1 MQKITSRNFV
11 LQNRLVKTQFSPSQK
26 NILVIETHLPNHDK
40 LNPRKWLTLL
50 VNCHSTILTM
60 LFTQKVSFLQ
70 HMPVA
75 SFSMK
80 CQSYKMGENGPKSYR
95 QLVSRMLDKVVVR
108 GKFGIPDGK
117 ILAVIL
123 LCHLFTMGPGTG
135 IHKRLNCLWS
145 FEGGKKRDTNKYS
158 RWM

>member
-1 MQKITSRNFV
+1 MTS
-11 LQNRLVKTQFSPSQK
+11 
-26 NILVIETHLPNHDK
+26 

-108 GKFGIPDGK
+108 GKFPMEKSWQSSSFVTFSLWDQVLEFINVL
-117 ILAVIL
+117 IV
-123 LCHLFTMGPGTG
+123 CGPLRGERKETPTNTLG
-135 IHKRLNCLWS
+135 ECKAIC
-145 FEGGKKRDTNKYS
+145 GGLKHRTYYCRISKCRQLQYVTKFS
-158 RWM
+158 TISL

>member
-26 NILVIETHLPNHDK
+26 NILVKETHWPNHDK
-40 LNPRKWLTLL
+40 LKSPKMTHPTRQLSFNNSDNVIYTK
-50 VNCHSTILTM
+50 SQ
-60 LFTQKVSFLQ
+60 LFATYAGI
-70 HMPVA
+70 A

-158 RWM
+158 R